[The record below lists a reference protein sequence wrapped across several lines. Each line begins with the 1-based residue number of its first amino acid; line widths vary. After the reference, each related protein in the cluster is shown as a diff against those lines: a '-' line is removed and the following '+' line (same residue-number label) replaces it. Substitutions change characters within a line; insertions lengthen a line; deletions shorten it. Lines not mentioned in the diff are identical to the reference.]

1 MSEEIDLL
9 WNNVL
14 HDLFQIVG
22 GVARKVCKGF
32 GECRFEFLV
41 AVFKPVYYIVR
52 SRERFNLGEII

>member
-41 AVFKPVYYIVR
+41 AVFKPQFIT
-52 SRERFNLGEII
+52 